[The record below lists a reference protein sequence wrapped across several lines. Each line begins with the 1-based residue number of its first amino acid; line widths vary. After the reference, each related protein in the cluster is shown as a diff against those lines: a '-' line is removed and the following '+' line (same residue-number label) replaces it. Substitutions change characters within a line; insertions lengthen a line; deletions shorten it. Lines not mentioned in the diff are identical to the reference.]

1 MLTLFRHFEIEIG
14 SLIPPPLAAG
24 ASRWATLVGVGH
36 IKRAT
41 LQEQEQE
48 QEGGGNA
55 WGGEAGGL
63 PVPAWLLF
71 WVPCPTG
78 TVAGADYGKE
88 REPPEK
94 GW

>member
-1 MLTLFRHFEIEIG
+1 MVVAVTTRKSQLRSPVLQ
-14 SLIPPPLAAG
+14 AAMIITTT
-24 ASRWATLVGVGH
+24 R
-36 IKRAT
+36 
-41 LQEQEQE
+41 
-48 QEGGGNA
+48 GGNA

-88 REPPEK
+88 KRTTRGGLEGRGVVRGE
-94 GW
+94 